1 MRFNSDLNDRAPE
14 TPPKLDPPAYRLRRG
29 RRNALGDPILQNR
42 SERSPVGPGYEVEE
56 EEEGEVIEVANPL
69 FGLSEGEVRHKLLSD
84 EYKEY
89 VKHQVTDKEN
99 RRRSLSQKKKE
110 EQERARAENFESFA
124 QIVYKQKNFYAPNL

>member
-1 MRFNSDLNDRAPE
+1 M
-14 TPPKLDPPAYRLRRG
+14 
-29 RRNALGDPILQNR
+29 
-42 SERSPVGPGYEVEE
+42 
-56 EEEGEVIEVANPL
+56 
-69 FGLSEGEVRHKLLSD
+69 RHKLLSD